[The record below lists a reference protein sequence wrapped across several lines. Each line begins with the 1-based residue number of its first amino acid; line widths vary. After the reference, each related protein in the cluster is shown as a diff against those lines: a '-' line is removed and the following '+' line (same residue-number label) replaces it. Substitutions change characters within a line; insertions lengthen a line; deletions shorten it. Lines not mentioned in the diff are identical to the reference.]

1 MPELPSPALTVA
13 EVLQRWPQAS
23 EVFLQRRLACAGC
36 AMAPFDTLGEVAS
49 AYRLDL
55 STLLDELGRVANGD
69 RHRD

>member
-1 MPELPSPALTVA
+1 
-13 EVLQRWPQAS
+13 
-23 EVFLQRRLACAGC
+23 
-36 AMAPFDTLGEVAS
+36 MAPFDTLGEVAS